1 MVIINQKRLPLVN
14 TSLSSELN
22 AYEGIRVLTEL
33 CGSDAQKKGWHEDRP
48 EDPTLLKIWQGN
60 KLMLMV
66 SELVEAHDEIRTG
79 HTADDTYYPEPP
91 LPSSLVAEVGVT
103 KARELITADNKGK
116 AQKPEGVPSE
126 LADTV
131 IRIFDFCYTE
141 KIDLGAMIQEK
152 LEYNRTRAY
161 KHGKQF

>member
-1 MVIINQKRLPLVN
+1 LSN
-14 TSLSSELN
+14 TVTPEEL
-22 AYEGIRVLTEL
+22 ALDGIRFLTEL

-48 EDPTLLKIWQGN
+48 EDPALLQIWQGN

-79 HTADDTYYPEPP
+79 HTADETYYPDAPAP
-91 LPSSLVAEVGVT
+91 GTITTAEVKVY
-103 KARELITADNKGK
+103 
-116 AQKPEGVPSE
+116 KPEGVPSE

-141 KIDLGAMIQEK
+141 GIDLGQIIQEK
-152 LEYNRTRAY
+152 LTYNRTRAY
-161 KHGKQF
+161 KHGKAF

>member
-1 MVIINQKRLPLVN
+1 MCPCDFGCRDTLFHIHSKKRFTLTTTVTPE
-14 TSLSSELN
+14 SL
-22 AYEGIRVLTEL
+22 AIDGIRFLTEL

-48 EDPTLLKIWQGN
+48 EDSALLGHWQGN

-79 HTADDTYYPEPP
+79 HKADETYYPTAPAP
-91 LPSSLVAEVGVT
+91 GTITTQEVKVY
-103 KARELITADNKGK
+103 
-116 AQKPEGVPSE
+116 KPEGVPSE

-141 KIDLGAMIQEK
+141 GIDLGSIIQEK
-152 LEYNRTRAY
+152 LTYNRTRAY
-161 KHGKQF
+161 KHGKAF

>member
-1 MVIINQKRLPLVN
+1 LTN
-14 TSLSSELN
+14 TSPELS
-22 AYEGIRVLTEL
+22 AIEGIRFLTEL

-79 HTADDTYYPEPP
+79 HAANETYHPDAPAP
-91 LPSSLVAEVGVT
+91 GTITTAEV
-103 KARELITADNKGK
+103 KLY
-116 AQKPEGVPSE
+116 KPEGVPSE

-131 IRIFDFCYTE
+131 IRILDFCYTE
-141 KIDLGAMIQEK
+141 KIDLGQIIEEK
-152 LEYNRTRAY
+152 LAYNRTRAY